1 MTQHSRGVQRYT
13 CRTQFFPLLTQVLA
27 TELGLTGGAV
37 GASSHQ
43 VISQTEEYMFEM
55 NGIRAYRIQGRT
67 AKIQE
72 TERNWILKQKWEAVT
87 FTDFREEK

>member
-1 MTQHSRGVQRYT
+1 M
-13 CRTQFFPLLTQVLA
+13 
-27 TELGLTGGAV
+27 

-43 VISQTEEYMFEM
+43 VISQTQKYMFEM
-55 NGIRAYRIQGRT
+55 NGIRAYQIQVRT

-87 FTDFREEK
+87 FTDFREE